1 MARTLLNR
9 EPVLGMAQTF
19 ETTGDVLDAIIIA
32 LEVAIAALHATAFFT
47 FGASEAQA
55 LWLTNIKKKAEK
67 LAALSHETGK
77 ELNNAVKFYETGDA
91 QYAGMYSSG

>member
-9 EPVLGMAQTF
+9 EPVQAMAQTF

-32 LEVAIAALHATAFFT
+32 LEIAIDALHAAAFFT
-47 FGASEAQA
+47 FGATEAKA

-77 ELNNAVKFYETGDA
+77 ELNNAVAYYNQEDGSSAGKFTG
-91 QYAGMYSSG
+91 